1 MRTEFT
7 DVLANLQ
14 KVSSR
19 PAFAAVLEDASQ
31 SLGFE
36 KFTYFSANAE
46 SVTRSSLTE
55 TISDIIYL
63 TNLSDEWIE
72 HYVRENYSSV
82 DRVIRDAFRARLAN
96 RINEYWT
103 NANLPLRI
111 NRFGS
116 ILKLDFD
123 TSSNG
128 THDAPRHSFEDAAD
142 VFFVH
147 LLDCGVTVHASQVM
161 YLSTA
166 HTDSEIDSIVDAL
179 ISASEQ
185 TAADGFF

>member
-1 MRTEFT
+1 MVTMSQNYSLTQSPQSVPLVLTGDNTLSHLRDHSK
-7 DVLANLQ
+7 DVYANLE
-14 KVSSR
+14 R
-19 PAFAAVLEDASQ
+19 
-31 SLGFE
+31 GG
-36 KFTYFSANAE
+36 
-46 SVTRSSLTE
+46 
-55 TISDIIYL
+55 
-63 TNLSDEWIE
+63 
-72 HYVRENYSSV
+72 
-82 DRVIRDAFRARLAN
+82 ARLAN

-128 THDAPRHSFEDAAD
+128 TQDAPRHSFEDAAD